1 MVGETGFEPATS
13 CSQSRRATGLRY
25 SPTTGGRLRQR
36 EAASLSHLSA
46 FDEKDGQRKRRP
58 SQRKTARFSFRST
71 PRRAVT
77 YFFSSAI
84 ASAGAAAASAGAAAV
99 AAASAGAAASA
110 PAAAAS
116 APAAAASAPAAAASA
131 PSSAT
136 ASAAG
141 ASVVASSAAF
151 SPQAARANMLAAT
164 AIAAN
169 FFMMCGLPK
178 MPIRVGETF
187 PFRER
192 RDLAVPHES
201 STKII
206 EMVARLGNLSFPRN
220 NHGGLSSP
228 PWARIANAAA

>member
-1 MVGETGFEPATS
+1 M
-13 CSQSRRATGLRY
+13 
-25 SPTTGGRLRQR
+25 
-36 EAASLSHLSA
+36 
-46 FDEKDGQRKRRP
+46 
-58 SQRKTARFSFRST
+58 

-77 YFFSSAI
+77 YFV
-84 ASAGAAAASAGAAAV
+84 ASAGAAAASAGAAAASAGA

-178 MPIRVGETF
+178 MPFRVRENF
-187 PFRER
+187 PYRER
-192 RDLAVPHES
+192 RDLAFPRES

-206 EMVARLGNLSFPRN
+206 EMVGVRGNLSFIRN
-220 NHGGLSSP
+220 RHGSSLSSLF
-228 PWARIANAAA
+228 ARIARTALQTTTFCRNWTGSILSSVSSGVWCRSK

>member
-1 MVGETGFEPATS
+1 M
-13 CSQSRRATGLRY
+13 
-25 SPTTGGRLRQR
+25 
-36 EAASLSHLSA
+36 
-46 FDEKDGQRKRRP
+46 
-58 SQRKTARFSFRST
+58 

-77 YFFSSAI
+77 YFFSSAG
-84 ASAGAAAASAGAAAV
+84 AAGAAAASAGAAAV
-99 AAASAGAAASA
+99 GAAAASAGAAASA

-178 MPIRVGETF
+178 MPFASGKTF

-206 EMVARLGNLSFPRN
+206 EMAGARGILSFLR
-220 NHGGLSSP
+220 HSQGSSLSVLF
-228 PWARIANAAA
+228 ARIARVAVQTVTFCRNCTGSILSSVSSGVWCRSK

>member
-1 MVGETGFEPATS
+1 MVGEIGFEPTTL
-13 CSQSRRATGLRY
+13 CSQSRCATRLRY
-25 SPTTGGRLRQR
+25 SPTGWRLKQ
-36 EAASLSHLSA
+36 AAAGSLSRPVASG
-46 FDEKDGQRKRRP
+46 EKAGQRKRRP
-58 SQRKTARFSFRST
+58 SQGKTARFSFQST

-77 YFFSSAI
+77 YFFSSAG
-84 ASAGAAAASAGAAAV
+84 AAGAAAASAGAAAV

-178 MPIRVGETF
+178 MPYRVGETF

-206 EMVARLGNLSFPRN
+206 EMVGARGILSFPRN
-220 NHGGLSSP
+220 NRGGLFSSS
-228 PWARIANAAA
+228 WTRIADVAA